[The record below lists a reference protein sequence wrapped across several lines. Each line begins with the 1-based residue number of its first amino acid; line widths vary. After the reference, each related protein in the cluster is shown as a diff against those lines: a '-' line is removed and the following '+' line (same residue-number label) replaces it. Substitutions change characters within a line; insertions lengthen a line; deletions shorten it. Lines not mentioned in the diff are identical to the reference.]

1 METVIHERKQFKYMP
16 SQLSLKD
23 QFWVDMR
30 AFERDHGIET
40 IIFTHGDSDGICS
53 GAIAKSAYPD
63 SQVYFT
69 SPVSLLQK
77 LELAK
82 GYRRVII
89 CDIAIDE
96 RTSAELLQRLKE
108 VAQESDLIY
117 IDHHPVPEN
126 GWTESWL
133 HNDPCACS
141 SELTYKVLAKRL
153 NRDVRRVAIYG
164 AIGDYA
170 DDTDSVKQWCE
181 DWDKRTLFFE
191 AGALIQ
197 AVIYSGREF
206 DFKRVLVEH
215 LAKDR
220 IPSSIPDVLVFAK
233 KCSELEEQ
241 LRLRIKKQVKSLQN
255 IAYVI
260 DPKGYKSKSA
270 IYAAAYGQR
279 KVGASAEYRQTKH
292 AYDVSFRSRS
302 PVDLNLILR
311 DVAPRF
317 GGTGGGLAEAA
328 GARIPVANFKA
339 FLNDL
344 DTSIGEEEHR
354 LKEEHIIDKCH

>member
-1 METVIHERKQFKYMP
+1 
-16 SQLSLKD
+16 
-23 QFWVDMR
+23 MR
-30 AFERDHGIET
+30 AFEKERATET

-69 SPVSLLQK
+69 SPVSLLRK
-77 LELAK
+77 LEFGK
-82 GYRRVII
+82 GYKRVII

-96 RTSAELLQRLKE
+96 RTSTQLLQRLRE
-108 VAQESDLIY
+108 LSRESELIY
-117 IDHHPVPEN
+117 IDHHPVPQK
-126 GWTESWL
+126 GWNETWL

-141 SELTYKVLAKRL
+141 SELTYKVFAHRL

-170 DDTDSVKQWCE
+170 DDTDSVKEWSKE
-181 DWDKRTLFFE
+181 WDKRTLFFQ

-197 AVIYSGREF
+197 AVIYAGREF
-206 DFKRVLVEH
+206 DFKRVLVEN
-215 LAKDR
+215 LSKDR
-220 IPSSIPDVLVFAK
+220 LPSTIPDVLDFAK
-233 KCSELEEQ
+233 KCSDLEEQ
-241 LRLRIKKQVKSLQN
+241 LRLRIKKQVKSLHN

-279 KVGASAEYRQTKH
+279 KIGMAAEYRQTKH
-292 AYDVSFRSRS
+292 SYDMSFRSRS
-302 PVDLNLILR
+302 PVDLNHILR
-311 DVAPRF
+311 EVAPRY

-328 GARIPVANFKA
+328 GARIPVADFKA
-339 FLNDL
+339 FLNEL
-344 DTSIGEEEHR
+344 DVRIGEEEQR

>member
-1 METVIHERKQFKYMP
+1 
-16 SQLSLKD
+16 
-23 QFWVDMR
+23 MR
-30 AFERDHGIET
+30 AFEKERATET

-69 SPVSLLQK
+69 SPVSLLRK
-77 LELAK
+77 LEFGK
-82 GYRRVII
+82 GYKRVII

-96 RTSAELLQRLKE
+96 RTSTQLLQRLRE
-108 VAQESDLIY
+108 LSRESELIY
-117 IDHHPVPEN
+117 IDHHPVPQK
-126 GWTESWL
+126 GWNETWL

-141 SELTYKVLAKRL
+141 SELTYKVFAHRL

-170 DDTDSVKQWCE
+170 DDTDSVKEWSKE
-181 DWDKRTLFFE
+181 WDKRTLFFQ

-197 AVIYSGREF
+197 AVIYAGREF
-206 DFKRVLVEH
+206 DFKRVLVEN
-215 LAKDR
+215 LSKDR
-220 IPSSIPDVLVFAK
+220 LPSTIPDVLDFAK
-233 KCSELEEQ
+233 KCSDLEEQ
-241 LRLRIKKQVKSLQN
+241 LRLRIKKQVKSLHN

-279 KVGASAEYRQTKH
+279 KIGMAAEYRQTKH
-292 AYDVSFRSRS
+292 SYDMSFRSRS
-302 PVDLNLILR
+302 PVDLNYILR
-311 DVAPRF
+311 EVAPEY

-328 GARIPVANFKA
+328 GARIPVADFKA
-339 FLNDL
+339 FLNEL
-344 DTSIGEEEHR
+344 DVRIGEEEQR

>member
-1 METVIHERKQFKYMP
+1 
-16 SQLSLKD
+16 
-23 QFWVDMR
+23 MR
-30 AFERDHGIET
+30 AFEKDRATET

-69 SPVSLLQK
+69 SPVSLLRK
-77 LELAK
+77 LEFGK
-82 GYRRVII
+82 GYKRVII

-96 RTSAELLQRLKE
+96 RTSKQLLQRLKE
-108 VAQESDLIY
+108 ISRESELIY
-117 IDHHPVPEN
+117 IDHHPVPEK
-126 GWTESWL
+126 GWNENWL

-141 SELTYKVLAKRL
+141 SELTYKVLAHRL

-170 DDTDSVKQWCE
+170 DDTDSVKEWSK
-181 DWDKRTLFFE
+181 DWDKRTLFFQ

-197 AVIYSGREF
+197 AVIYAGREF
-206 DFKRVLVEH
+206 DFKRVLVEN
-215 LAKDR
+215 LSKDR
-220 IPSSIPDVLVFAK
+220 LPSTIPDVLDFAK
-233 KCSELEEQ
+233 KCSDLEEQ

-279 KVGASAEYRQTKH
+279 KVGMSAEYRQTKH
-292 AYDVSFRSRS
+292 SYDMSFRSRS
-302 PVDLNLILR
+302 PVDLNHILR
-311 DVAPRF
+311 EVAPRY

-328 GARIPVANFKA
+328 GARIPVADFKA
-339 FLNDL
+339 FLNEL
-344 DTSIGEEEHR
+344 DARIGEEEQR

>member
-1 METVIHERKQFKYMP
+1 
-16 SQLSLKD
+16 
-23 QFWVDMR
+23 MR
-30 AFERDHGIET
+30 PFQQDRAIET

-53 GAIAKSAYPD
+53 GAIAKTAYPN

-69 SPVSLLQK
+69 SPVSLVKK
-77 LELAK
+77 LDLAK
-82 GYRRVII
+82 GYKRVII

-96 RTSAELLQRLKE
+96 RTSTELLQRLKE
-108 VAQESDLIY
+108 VAKESDLIY
-117 IDHHPVPEN
+117 IDHHPIPEN
-126 GWTESWL
+126 GWNEKWL
-133 HNDPCACS
+133 HNDPCVCS
-141 SELTYKVLAKRL
+141 SELTYKVLAHRL

-170 DDTDSVKQWCE
+170 DDSDSVKLWCE

-197 AVIYSGREF
+197 AIIYAGREF
-206 DFKRVLVEH
+206 DFKRFLVEH
-215 LAKDR
+215 LAKDKLPSD
-220 IPSSIPDVLVFAK
+220 IPEVLEFARN
-233 KCSELEEQ
+233 CSELEEQ

-255 IAYVI
+255 LAYVI

-279 KVGASAEYRQTKH
+279 KVGGSAEYRQTKH
-292 AYDVSFRSRS
+292 SYDISFRSRS
-302 PVDLNLILR
+302 PVDLNRILR
-311 DVAPRF
+311 DLAPRY

-328 GARIPVANFKA
+328 GARIPVANFKN
-339 FLNDL
+339 FLSDL
-344 DTSIGEEEHR
+344 DIRIGEEEHR